1 VEEDEYGVEGSQILE
16 ESKEL
21 PMGLPRLHMP
31 IHLIHGEVV
40 CGVEVPDTFSPVV
53 CSGHT
58 VRLTLQSPVDTL
70 LRLHF

>member
-1 VEEDEYGVEGSQILE
+1 
-16 ESKEL
+16 
-21 PMGLPRLHMP
+21 MGLPRLHMP

-53 CSGHT
+53 CSGHM
-58 VRLTLQSPVDTL
+58 VRLTLQSPIGAL